1 MKEKAWRLERFFFK
15 KKKTVILQH
24 TAPAKQLVL
33 KKHLTVFLAIIFS

>member
-15 KKKTVILQH
+15 KKKKTVISQH

-33 KKHLTVFLAIIFS
+33 KKHLTVFLAIIF